1 MPKKTLQDT
10 NIAVKAG
17 FTSMLV
23 LMLIFGLFAL
33 YQLRNISLTMTDT
46 LATNSK
52 KIVHV
57 VLMRDAIR
65 QRQIIMADMLST
77 VDYFKRDESRLEF
90 FKFSGVFREERAK
103 LLKLPIDDSEKKL
116 LKKISTHL
124 LLAQPLNRQA
134 ANILIEDRTSAKARA
149 LIERAQVLQKR
160 LYRLHGELITLQDE
174 NTQNFVKIS
183 KEKYATTLWLSIIFG
198 VIISLIAWV
207 IARVMAKI
215 ITQKNEELVNNN
227 RKLMEVSEQAIEAT
241 RTKSEFL
248 AIMSHEIRTP
258 LTAIIGFAELLS
270 ERSTHIEDRV
280 SISKTIVKNGKHLLK
295 IINDI
300 LDISKIEANQ
310 MGFEKTYFSPVELIL
325 DVEEIVEN
333 QFKEKGI
340 QLFIEYNFPLPN
352 TIYNDSLRTKQI
364 ILNLCSNALKFTK
377 TGKVSI
383 NIGCDIEGEK
393 IFFTVI
399 DSGIGLTEEQADK
412 IFDAFTQAD
421 SSTTRKYG
429 GTGLGLS
436 LSKQFAEKMGGTITV
451 ESTQGIGS
459 QFCVSISTGKLDE
472 SQLIEGEA
480 ELPEK
485 IDSIAYQYDHSC
497 TVKGSILIVED
508 NDDNQQ
514 LLSIILCD
522 IGAEITFSK
531 NGQEAL
537 DKTRNKTY
545 DLILMDIQMPVMGGI
560 EATKILRQ
568 SDYTNPI
575 VALTANAMKSD
586 YDMCIEAGCDGFLTK
601 PINKDKL
608 FKTIYKYLEID
619 DENIHDDKIISDIL
633 DKRSVKMRELVLKFI
648 RSLPERIEAIE
659 LFRNAKNWT
668 GMRDELHKLKGIG
681 TVMGYPMITE
691 IATELDYEVKM
702 ENELEVDTLL
712 LNMKNICERVIKGIP
727 DIISEDKE

>member
-65 QRQIIMADMLST
+65 QRQIIMADMLSM
-77 VDYFKRDESRLEF
+77 VDAFEREESRLEF
-90 FKFSGVFREERAK
+90 FKLAGVFREERAK

-134 ANILIEDRTSAKARA
+134 ANFLIEDRTSAKARA

-183 KEKYATTLWLSIIFG
+183 KEKYATTLWLSILFG
-198 VIISLIAWV
+198 VIISLIAWI

-227 RKLMEVSEQAIEAT
+227 RKLKEVSEQAIEAT

-280 SISKTIVKNGKHLLK
+280 SVSKTIVKNGKHLLK

-300 LDISKIEANQ
+300 LDISKIEANR

-325 DVEEIVEN
+325 DVEEIVGN

-352 TIYNDSLRTKQI
+352 LIYNDSLRTKQI
-364 ILNLCSNALKFTK
+364 ILNLCSNSLKFTK
-377 TGKVSI
+377 AGKVSI
-383 NIGCDIEGEK
+383 NICCDIEGEK

-399 DSGIGLTEEQADK
+399 DSGIGLSEEQTSK

-451 ESTQGIGS
+451 ESMHGIGS

-485 IDSIAYQYDHSC
+485 TDSIAYQYDHSC

-508 NDDNQQ
+508 NEDNQQ

-522 IGAEITFSK
+522 IGAEITFAK

-608 FKTIYKYLEID
+608 FKAIYKYLEIED
-619 DENIHDDKIISDIL
+619 RNIHDDKIISDIL

-659 LFRNAKNWT
+659 RFRNAKNWT
-668 GMRDELHKLKGIG
+668 SMRDELHKLKGIG

-691 IATELDYEVKM
+691 IATELDYEVKI

-712 LNMKNICERVIKGIP
+712 LNLKNICERVVKCIP

>member
-65 QRQIIMADMLST
+65 QRQIIMADMLSM
-77 VDYFKRDESRLEF
+77 VDDFERDESRLEF
-90 FKFSGVFREERAK
+90 FKLAGVYREERAK
-103 LLKLPIDDSEKKL
+103 LLKLPIDDSEKRL
-116 LKKISTHL
+116 LKKISNHL

-134 ANILIEDRTSAKARA
+134 ANFLIEDRTSEKARA

-227 RKLMEVSEQAIEAT
+227 RKLKEVSEQAIEAT

-280 SISKTIVKNGKHLLK
+280 SVSKTIVKNGKHLLK

-325 DVEEIVEN
+325 DVEEIVGN

-352 TIYNDSLRTKQI
+352 LIYNDSLRTKQI

-377 TGKVSI
+377 AGKVSI

-399 DSGIGLTEEQADK
+399 DSGIGLSEEQTSK

-451 ESTQGIGS
+451 ESMHGIGS

-485 IDSIAYQYDHSC
+485 TDSIAYQYDHSC

-522 IGAEITFSK
+522 IGAEITFAK

-545 DLILMDIQMPVMGGI
+545 DLILMDIQMAVMGGI

-608 FKTIYKYLEID
+608 FKTIYKYLEIV

-659 LFRNAKNWT
+659 RFRNAKNWT
-668 GMRDELHKLKGIG
+668 SMRDELHKLKGIG

-691 IATELDYEVKM
+691 IATELDYEVKI

-712 LNMKNICERVIKGIP
+712 LNMKNICERVVKCIP

>member
-65 QRQIIMADMLST
+65 QRQIIMADMLSM
-77 VDYFKRDESRLEF
+77 VDAFEREESRLEF
-90 FKFSGVFREERAK
+90 FKLAGVFREERAK

-134 ANILIEDRTSAKARA
+134 ANFLIEDRTSAKARA

-183 KEKYATTLWLSIIFG
+183 KEKYATTLWLSILFG
-198 VIISLIAWV
+198 VIISLIAWI

-227 RKLMEVSEQAIEAT
+227 RKLKEVSEQAIEAT

-280 SISKTIVKNGKHLLK
+280 SVSKTIVKNGKHLLK

-300 LDISKIEANQ
+300 LDISKIEANR

-325 DVEEIVEN
+325 DVEEIVGN

-352 TIYNDSLRTKQI
+352 LIYNDSLRTKQI
-364 ILNLCSNALKFTK
+364 ILNLCSNSLKFTK
-377 TGKVSI
+377 SGKVSI
-383 NIGCDIEGEK
+383 NICCDIEGEK

-399 DSGIGLTEEQADK
+399 DSGIGLSEEQTSK

-451 ESTQGIGS
+451 ESMYGIGS

-485 IDSIAYQYDHSC
+485 TDSIAYHYDHSC

-508 NDDNQQ
+508 NEDNQQ

-522 IGAEITFSK
+522 IGAEITFAK

-608 FKTIYKYLEID
+608 FKTIYKYLEIED
-619 DENIHDDKIISDIL
+619 RNIHDDKIISDIL

-659 LFRNAKNWT
+659 RFRNAKNWT
-668 GMRDELHKLKGIG
+668 SMRDELHKLKGIG

-691 IATELDYEVKM
+691 IATELDYEVKI

-712 LNMKNICERVIKGIP
+712 LNLKNICERVVKCIP

>member
-65 QRQIIMADMLST
+65 QRQIIMADMLSM
-77 VDYFKRDESRLEF
+77 VDAFEREESRLEF
-90 FKFSGVFREERAK
+90 FKLAGVFREERAK

-134 ANILIEDRTSAKARA
+134 ANFLIEDRTSAKARA

-183 KEKYATTLWLSIIFG
+183 KEKYATTLWLSILFG
-198 VIISLIAWV
+198 VIISLIAWI

-227 RKLMEVSEQAIEAT
+227 RKLKEVSEQAIEAT

-280 SISKTIVKNGKHLLK
+280 SVSKTIVKNGKHLLK

-300 LDISKIEANQ
+300 LDISKIEANR

-325 DVEEIVEN
+325 DVEEIVGN

-352 TIYNDSLRTKQI
+352 LIYNDSLRTKQI
-364 ILNLCSNALKFTK
+364 ILNLCSNSLKFTK
-377 TGKVSI
+377 AGKVSI
-383 NIGCDIEGEK
+383 NICCDIEGEK

-399 DSGIGLTEEQADK
+399 DSGIGLSEEQTSK

-451 ESTQGIGS
+451 ESMHGIGS

-485 IDSIAYQYDHSC
+485 TDSIAYQYDHSC

-508 NDDNQQ
+508 NEDNQQ

-522 IGAEITFSK
+522 IGAEITFAK

-608 FKTIYKYLEID
+608 FKTIYKYLEIED
-619 DENIHDDKIISDIL
+619 RNIHDDKIISDIL

-659 LFRNAKNWT
+659 RFRNAKNWT
-668 GMRDELHKLKGIG
+668 SMRDELHKLKGIG

-691 IATELDYEVKM
+691 IATELDYEVKI

-712 LNMKNICERVIKGIP
+712 LNLKNICERVVKCIP

>member
-65 QRQIIMADMLST
+65 QRQIIMADMLSM
-77 VDYFKRDESRLEF
+77 VDAFEREESRLEF
-90 FKFSGVFREERAK
+90 FKLAGVFREERAK

-134 ANILIEDRTSAKARA
+134 ANFLIEDRTSAKARA

-183 KEKYATTLWLSIIFG
+183 KEKYATTLWLSILFG
-198 VIISLIAWV
+198 VIISLIAWI

-227 RKLMEVSEQAIEAT
+227 RKLKEVSEQAIEAT

-280 SISKTIVKNGKHLLK
+280 SVSKTIVKNGKHLLK

-300 LDISKIEANQ
+300 LDISKIEANR

-325 DVEEIVEN
+325 DVEEIVGN

-352 TIYNDSLRTKQI
+352 LIYNDSLRTKQI
-364 ILNLCSNALKFTK
+364 ILNLCSNSLKFTK
-377 TGKVSI
+377 AGKVSI
-383 NIGCDIEGEK
+383 NICCDIEGEK

-399 DSGIGLTEEQADK
+399 DSGIGLSEEQTSK

-451 ESTQGIGS
+451 ESMHGIGS

-485 IDSIAYQYDHSC
+485 TDSIAYQYDHSC

-508 NDDNQQ
+508 NEDNQQ

-522 IGAEITFSK
+522 IGAEITFAK

-608 FKTIYKYLEID
+608 FKTIYKYLEIED
-619 DENIHDDKIISDIL
+619 RNIHDDKIISDIL

-659 LFRNAKNWT
+659 RFRNAKNWT
-668 GMRDELHKLKGIG
+668 SMRDELHKLKGIG

-691 IATELDYEVKM
+691 IATELDYEVKI

-712 LNMKNICERVIKGIP
+712 LNLKNICERVVKCIP
-727 DIISEDKE
+727 DIISEDQE

>member
-1 MPKKTLQDT
+1 MPKKRLQDI

-23 LMLIFGLFAL
+23 LMLTFGLFAL
-33 YQLRNISLTMTDT
+33 YQLKNISLTMTDT

-65 QRQIIMADMLST
+65 QRQIVMADMLSMA
-77 VDYFKRDESRLEF
+77 DAFEREESRLEF
-90 FKFSGVFREERAK
+90 FQLAGVFREERER
-103 LLKLPIDDSEKKL
+103 LIKLPIDDSEKKL
-116 LKKISTHL
+116 LKKISDYL

-134 ANILIEDRTSAKARA
+134 VNILIEDHTSKKGRG
-149 LIERAQVLQKR
+149 LIERAQVSQKI
-160 LYRLHGELITLQDE
+160 LYRLLGELITLQDE

-183 KEKYATTLWLSIIFG
+183 REKYGTTLWLSILFA
-198 VIISLIAWV
+198 VIISFLAWLIAR
-207 IARVMAKI
+207 IMARI
-215 ITQKNEELVNNN
+215 ITQKNEELLINN
-227 RKLMEVSEQAIEAT
+227 RKLKEVSIQAIEAT

-258 LTAIIGFAELLS
+258 LTAIIGFSELLS
-270 ERSTHIEDRV
+270 EESTHTEDRV

-300 LDISKIEANQ
+300 LDVSKIEANK
-310 MGFEKTYFSPVELIL
+310 MSFEKIYFSPVELIL
-325 DVEEIVEN
+325 DVKEIIEN

-340 QLFIEYNFPLPN
+340 QLSVEYDFPLPN
-352 TIYNDSLRTKQI
+352 VIYNDSLRTKQI
-364 ILNLCSNALKFTK
+364 ILNLCSNAFKFTK

-383 NIGCDIEGEK
+383 NIRCDIEGEK

-399 DSGIGLTEEQADK
+399 DSGIGMTDEQVDK

-451 ESTQGIGS
+451 KSMQGIGS
-459 QFCVSISTGKLDE
+459 EFCVSISTGKLDK
-472 SQLIEGEA
+472 SQLIVGAA

-485 IDSIAYQYDHSC
+485 TDNITYQYDHC
-497 TVKGSILIVED
+497 FTVKGSILIVED
-508 NDDNQQ
+508 NEDNQQ

-522 IGAEITFSK
+522 IGAEITFAN
-531 NGQEAL
+531 NGQEAI
-537 DKTRNKTY
+537 DKARNKTY

-560 EATKILRQ
+560 EATKMLRQ
-568 SDYTNPI
+568 SGYTNPI

-586 YDMCIEAGCDGFLTK
+586 YDMCIAAGCDEFMTK

-608 FKTIYKYLEID
+608 FQTIYKYLEIE
-619 DENIHDDKIISDIL
+619 DENIHDDKIVSEEL
-633 DKRSVKMRELVLKFI
+633 DKRSIKMRELVLKFVK
-648 RSLPERIEAIE
+648 SLPERMEGIEQS
-659 LFRNAKNWT
+659 RNVKNWND
-668 GMRDELHKLKGIG
+668 MIDELHKLKGVG
-681 TVMGYPMITE
+681 TIMGYPMITE
-691 IATELDYEVKM
+691 IAADLDYEIKR
-702 ENELEVDTLL
+702 ENELEVDDLL
-712 LNMKNICERVIKGIP
+712 LKMKNICERIVKSIP
-727 DIISEDKE
+727 DIISEKKE